1 MDDAER
7 IRKRGKRRKDKKMN
21 YGKIEQWK
29 MIEGKLT
36 DKLVSAGNID
46 DHHSL
51 NT

>member
-1 MDDAER
+1 MMQKGLGRDGKEER
-7 IRKRGKRRKDKKMN
+7 TKKMN

-29 MIEGKLT
+29 MIKGKLT
-36 DKLVSAGNID
+36 DELVSAGNID

>member
-1 MDDAER
+1 MMQKGLGREGKEER
-7 IRKRGKRRKDKKMN
+7 TKKMN

-29 MIEGKLT
+29 MIERKLT

-51 NT
+51 HT